1 MLPRR
6 ILSEK
11 KHRNEERRLPEDA
24 GAEAEAG
31 DDGREKARGAD
42 QTDLAVEAADADE
55 IAENLKHDVAFLEKL
70 ANNEMMAPV
79 DMRGIG
85 EEFDDVEQLT
95 AELGAK
101 GIVEDPCAGGNEK
114 LAQGRRVCVE
124 DFGSSRAE
132 TNEAGLIEE
141 VDGDDDVAE
150 FVEDEGKVSLVP
162 ALNTSEHNKA
172 RFMTRPML
180 APGGI
185 VAGTLEIP
193 LASGPCW
200 TETDLDEK
208 FINEGVE
215 TKRFKVRGWGRVHR
229 FPAVQ
234 ENPGTRFDDR
244 DDDIRQTDREGFVLK
259 DWRHT

>member
-1 MLPRR
+1 MEARDDEPKRLRETLEAVDDTAGTGIIEEAVHVLPRR

-55 IAENLKHDVAFLEKL
+55 IAENLKHDLAFLEKL
-70 ANNEMMAPV
+70 ANNGMMTHV

-95 AELGAK
+95 AEIGAK
-101 GIVEDPCAGGNEK
+101 RIVEDLCAGGNEK
-114 LAQGRRVCVE
+114 LTQERRVCVE

-141 VDGDDDVAE
+141 DDGD
-150 FVEDEGKVSLVP
+150 EDEGKVSLVP
-162 ALNTSEHNKA
+162 ALNTSEHNEA
-172 RFMTRPML
+172 RFTTRPML
-180 APGGI
+180 AGNS
-185 VAGTLEIP
+185 ACERTL
-193 LASGPCW
+193 
-200 TETDLDEK
+200 LD
-208 FINEGVE
+208 G
-215 TKRFKVRGWGRVHR
+215 
-229 FPAVQ
+229 
-234 ENPGTRFDDR
+234 D
-244 DDDIRQTDREGFVLK
+244 
-259 DWRHT
+259 